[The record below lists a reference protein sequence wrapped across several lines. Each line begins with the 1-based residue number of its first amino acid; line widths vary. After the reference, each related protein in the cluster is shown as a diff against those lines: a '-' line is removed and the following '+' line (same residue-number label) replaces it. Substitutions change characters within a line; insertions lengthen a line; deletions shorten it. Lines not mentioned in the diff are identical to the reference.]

1 MYINFII
8 QNFELI
14 VISILLIITISTISI
29 FFIQSN
35 FIKNTSK
42 KIDYYHDMI
51 KINNSELAEYIKTLS
66 KITEINKQKLDDL
79 ILDTSNIEK
88 NLLNIKA
95 IKGSDDI
102 LTLAIELVRSGS
114 SKEEIKS
121 KTGLN
126 DSEIETIYA
135 YHKNVKISYDIIA
148 ALPESINFLESSR

>member
-14 VISILLIITISTISI
+14 VISILLVITISTICI
-29 FFIQSN
+29 LFIQNN

-42 KIDYYHDMI
+42 KIDNYHDMI
-51 KINNSELAEYIKTLS
+51 NTNNSELAEYIKTLS
-66 KITEINKQKLDDL
+66 KIMETNRQKLDEL
-79 ILDTSNIEK
+79 ISDISNIEK
-88 NLLNIKA
+88 NLLSIKA

-102 LTLAIELVRSGS
+102 LTLAIELVKSGS
-114 SKEEIKS
+114 SREEIKS

-135 YHKNVKISYDIIA
+135 YHKNVK
-148 ALPESINFLESSR
+148 N

>member
-35 FIKNTSK
+35 FIKNTRK
-42 KIDYYHDMI
+42 KIDNYHDMI

-79 ILDTSNIEK
+79 MLDTSNIEK

-126 DSEIETIYA
+126 DSDIETIYA
-135 YHKNVKISYDIIA
+135 YHKNVK
-148 ALPESINFLESSR
+148 N

>member
-42 KIDYYHDMI
+42 KIDNYHDMI

-102 LTLAIELVRSGS
+102 LTLAIELVRAGS
-114 SKEEIKS
+114 SKEEIKN

-135 YHKNVKISYDIIA
+135 YHKNVK
-148 ALPESINFLESSR
+148 N

>member
-42 KIDYYHDMI
+42 KIDNYHDMI
-51 KINNSELAEYIKTLS
+51 KVNNSELAEYIKTLS

-79 ILDTSNIEK
+79 MLDTSNIEK

-135 YHKNVKISYDIIA
+135 YHKNVK
-148 ALPESINFLESSR
+148 N